1 MVNSQLLAAT
11 IFSMAV
17 HSLLFL
23 RLPHRAPPPRSHPEE
38 RPALVLDGPA
48 PEPEATLANVSA
60 AARGG
65 TPTQAMV
72 QPHPRPRSALPP
84 RGHPSKAGESPA
96 PMTTLT
102 PEPITYFGRDVF
114 AELSAGDPNAG
125 VDSVLYGEG
134 TPGRDRSAPPRLGGP
149 VFWDDCPW
157 PASAGRAGVNQA
169 TVQVTVDV
177 SVTGIPIAAHL
188 VRDAGHDFGADAVE
202 CAMQYRYVPGRDPQG
217 RAVAGRTRPFPVVF
231 TRREVR

>member
-1 MVNSQLLAAT
+1 MVSPQLLTAT
-11 IFSMAV
+11 ILSMAV

-23 RLPHRAPPPRSHPEE
+23 RLHHQTPPPPPHPEE
-38 RPALVLDGPA
+38 RPVLVLDAPA
-48 PEPEATLANVSA
+48 PEATMESELAA
-60 AARGG
+60 GRGG

-72 QPHPRPRSALPP
+72 QPRAHPRSALPL
-84 RGHPSKAGESPA
+84 RGHPSKPRGSPA
-96 PMTTLT
+96 STATVT
-102 PEPITYFGRDVF
+102 PEPSTYSGRDVF

-134 TPGRDRSAPPRLGGP
+134 TPGRDLSAPPRLGGP
-149 VFWDDCPW
+149 VFWDGCPW
-157 PASAGRAGVNQA
+157 PASAGRAGVNHA

-177 SVTGIPIAAHL
+177 SVTGTPVAAHL

-202 CAMQYRYVPGRDPQG
+202 CAMQYRYLPGRDPRG